1 MADFRAKQGQYKES
15 LKNRRVP
22 ESKKYLKKK
31 KKRKG
36 WGWVGIVKVA

>member
-31 KKRKG
+31 KRKG
-36 WGWVGIVKVA
+36 WVWVGIVKVA